1 MTEVNQYKIYCTT
14 DSKWEYMWG
23 VTPPTTCPTNTAHS
37 VDLSSVSVAYVV
49 EEKTVVIQEEE
60 TPTGGHF
67 AAETIVID
75 AGNFETKVQDLS
87 WPIPINVLEIIVHP
101 TSGMENDTIS
111 VDIAPNTTVGVLTAT
126 GATGTTQHYVSS
138 TVTDNIKVG
147 YHCCLAGHTGAM
159 AMLGRV
165 LEVNSASGYISTEFA
180 ISGPHDFAP
189 ALTAVQQDIFMM
201 YEHELPV
208 SAVPFPVGGSKIGSS
223 YIPANTT
230 IRCTYKNSSTGSKHF
245 VATVEYLY

>member
-1 MTEVNQYKIYCTT
+1 MTEVNQYKIYCTS
-14 DSKWEYMWG
+14 DSKWECVWG
-23 VTPPTTCPTNTAHS
+23 TDPPTTCPTNTAHT
-37 VDLSSVSVAYVV
+37 VDANSVSIV
-49 EEKTVVIQEEE
+49 KTIGDPIITVKEEE

-75 AGNFETKVQDLS
+75 AGNFETKVQDIF

-101 TSGMENDTIS
+101 TIGMDNDTIS

-126 GATGTTQHYVSS
+126 GATGATVLNVSS
-138 TVTDNIKVG
+138 TVTDNIEIG
-147 YHCCLAGHTGAM
+147 FHCCLAGHTGAM

-165 LEVNSASGYISTEFA
+165 LNVDGPNGQITTEFP
-180 ISGPHDFAP
+180 ITEWDFAP
-189 ALTAVQQDIFMM
+189 SLTAVQQDIYMM
-201 YEHELPV
+201 YKHELPV
-208 SAVPFPVGGSKIGSS
+208 SAVPFHVGGSKIGAS

-230 IRCTYKNSSTGSKHF
+230 IRCTYNNSSTGAKHF